1 MISLFFSPL
10 GRYVTIGGSILVIL
24 LGIYLKIRADAVDGM
39 KARAQSDII
48 ERTKDALDA
57 ANSVNLNPERLRD
70 NDGNRR
76 D

>member
-57 ANSVNLNPERLRD
+57 ANTVNLNPERLRD

>member
-57 ANSVNLNPERLRD
+57 ANSVNLDPERLRD
-70 NDGNRR
+70 TDGHRR

>member
-10 GRYVTIGGSILVIL
+10 GRYATMGGGILVIL
-24 LGIYLKIRADAVDGM
+24 VGIYLKIRADAVEGM

-57 ANSVNLNPERLRD
+57 ANAVNLNPERLRD